1 MTWQQYIELSEV
13 FDEYELSKIK
23 DILGEPQL

>member
-1 MTWQQYIELSEV
+1 MTKQEYIELSEV

-23 DILGEPQL
+23 QILGEPK